1 MDSIEQRLTSLIA
14 EVNPSIQLKADDFG
28 KSIADA
34 GIDSLVF
41 SSVLLRIEET
51 MGIKIS
57 DAESEKIGSLKDL
70 CQLVDAKKAA

>member
-34 GIDSLVF
+34 GIDSLDF
-41 SSVLLRIEET
+41 SYVLLRIEET